1 MNLIL
6 LGPPGAGKGTQA
18 QRLQAAHGLIQ
29 LSTGDLLRAERKAG
43 TELGKKADAIMAA
56 GKLVPDDLVIGLVSK
71 RIDEPDCKNGVIF
84 DGFPRTVAQAEA
96 LDALLKSKGRK
107 LDAVIELKVVDDI
120 LVGRVV
126 NRAKEDAAAG
136 RPVRAD
142 DTAEAMMTRLEVYHR
157 DTKPLIDYYRGKGV
171 LKSVD
176 GMASID
182 AVTAEIESVLASALK
197 SRGFLPK
204 WLTGKR

>member
-1 MNLIL
+1 M
-6 LGPPGAGKGTQA
+6 
-18 QRLQAAHGLIQ
+18 
-29 LSTGDLLRAERKAG
+29 AE
-43 TELGKKADAIMAA
+43 

-71 RIDEPDCKNGVIF
+71 RIDRPDCKNGVIF

-142 DTAEAMMTRLEVYHR
+142 DTAEAMTTRLEVYHR
-157 DTKPLIDYYRGKGV
+157 DTKPSSITTGKGV

-176 GMASID
+176 GMASMD

-197 SRGFLPK
+197 SRGFRQS
-204 WLTGKR
+204 G